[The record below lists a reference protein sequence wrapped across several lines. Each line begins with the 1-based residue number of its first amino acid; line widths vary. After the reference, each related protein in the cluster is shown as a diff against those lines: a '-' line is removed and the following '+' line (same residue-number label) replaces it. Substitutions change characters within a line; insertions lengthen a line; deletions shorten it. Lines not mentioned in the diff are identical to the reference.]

1 MEISKNIFY
10 VGVNDYDIDLF
21 EGQYKVE
28 NGMSYNSY
36 VIVDRKIAVMDTVD
50 KHFGKKWLE
59 NLEKVLGGKTPDY
72 LVIHHMEPDHS
83 ANIES
88 FTEKYPQAKVVSGRA
103 AFVMMKNFFGKDYAQ
118 NGITIKE
125 GDTLELGEHS
135 LTFVAAPMVHWPE
148 VMVSY
153 EKSEKTLFSADAFGS
168 FGAVGSGAGV
178 DEYRRYYT
186 GIVGKYGVQVQSLLR
201 KASALDIKRICP
213 LHGEILT
220 DKTGEF
226 AGLYDKWSR
235 YEAEKEGVTI
245 AYTSVYGHTEAAATE
260 LGEKLNE
267 NGVFVRMFDLARSDM
282 SQAVSSAFELSKL
295 VLATTTYNGE
305 IFPFMRE
312 FVSAL
317 TERNYQNRTI
327 AVIDNGSWAPQCEK
341 IIKKYFESSKNIVFA
356 QNNVTILSAMNEQNK
371 QQINLL
377 AAELSENRA

>member
-1 MEISKNIFY
+1 MEISKNILY
-10 VGVNDYDIDLF
+10 VGVNDYDVDLF
-21 EGQYKVE
+21 EGQYKVK

-36 VIVDRKIAVMDTVD
+36 VIRDQKIAVMDTVD
-50 KHFGKKWLE
+50 KHFGEKWLE
-59 NLEKVLGGKTPDY
+59 NLEKVLGGKEPDY

-83 ANIES
+83 ANIAR
-88 FTEKYPQAKVVSGRA
+88 FIEKYPQAKVVSSRA
-103 AFVMMKNFFGKDYAQ
+103 AFAMMKNFFGKDYSQ

-125 GDTLELGEHS
+125 GDVLELGEHS

-168 FGAVGSGAGV
+168 FGAVGSGAGI
-178 DEYRRYYT
+178 DEYRRYYI
-186 GIVGKYGVQVQSLLR
+186 GIVGKYGVQAQSLLK
-201 KASALDIKRICP
+201 KAAALDIVRICP

-220 DKTGEF
+220 DKIGELV
-226 AGLYDKWSR
+226 GLYDKWSR

-245 AYTSVYGHTEAAATE
+245 AYTSVYGNTKAAATE
-260 LGEKLNE
+260 LYEKLKE
-267 NGVFVRMFDLARSDM
+267 KSVLAHIFDLARSDM
-282 SQAVSSAFELSKL
+282 SEAVSSAFELSKL

-305 IFPFMRE
+305 LFPFMRE

-341 IIKKYFESSKNIVFA
+341 IIKKCFENSKNVVFA
-356 QNNVTILSAMNEQNK
+356 QNNITILSAMNEQNER
-371 QQINLL
+371 QLALL
-377 AAELSENRA
+377 ADELSEKKA

>member
-88 FTEKYPQAKVVSGRA
+88 FTEKSPQAQVVSGRA

-135 LTFVAAPMVHWPE
+135 LTFIAAPMVHWPE

-168 FGAVGSGAGV
+168 FGAVGSGVGA

-186 GIVGKYGVQVQSLLR
+186 GIVGKYGVQVQSLLK

-213 LHGEILT
+213 LHG
-220 DKTGEF
+220 
-226 AGLYDKWSR
+226 
-235 YEAEKEGVTI
+235 
-245 AYTSVYGHTEAAATE
+245 
-260 LGEKLNE
+260 
-267 NGVFVRMFDLARSDM
+267 
-282 SQAVSSAFELSKL
+282 
-295 VLATTTYNGE
+295 
-305 IFPFMRE
+305 
-312 FVSAL
+312 
-317 TERNYQNRTI
+317 
-327 AVIDNGSWAPQCEK
+327 
-341 IIKKYFESSKNIVFA
+341 
-356 QNNVTILSAMNEQNK
+356 
-371 QQINLL
+371 
-377 AAELSENRA
+377 

>member
-1 MEISKNIFY
+1 MEISKNILY
-10 VGVNDYDIDLF
+10 VGVNDYDVDLF
-21 EGQYKVE
+21 EGQYKVK

-36 VIVDRKIAVMDTVD
+36 VIRDQKIAVMDTVD
-50 KHFGKKWLE
+50 KHFGEKWLE
-59 NLEKVLGGKTPDY
+59 NLEKVLGGKEPDY

-83 ANIES
+83 ANIAR
-88 FTEKYPQAKVVSGRA
+88 FIEKYPQAKVVSSRA
-103 AFVMMKNFFGKDYAQ
+103 AFAMMKNFFGKDYSQ

-125 GDTLELGEHS
+125 GDVLELGEHS

-168 FGAVGSGAGV
+168 FGAVGSGAGI
-178 DEYRRYYT
+178 DEYRRYYI
-186 GIVGKYGVQVQSLLR
+186 GIVGKYGVQAQSLLK
-201 KASALDIKRICP
+201 KAAALDIVRICP

-220 DKTGEF
+220 DKIGELV
-226 AGLYDKWSR
+226 GLYDKWSR

-245 AYTSVYGHTEAAATE
+245 AYTSVYGNTKAAATE
-260 LGEKLNE
+260 LYEKLKE
-267 NGVFVRMFDLARSDM
+267 KGVLAHIFDLARSDM
-282 SQAVSSAFELSKL
+282 SEAVSSAFELSKL

-305 IFPFMRE
+305 LFPFMRE

-341 IIKKYFESSKNIVFA
+341 IIKKCFENSKNVVFA
-356 QNNVTILSAMNEQNK
+356 QNNITILSAMNEQNER
-371 QQINLL
+371 QLALL
-377 AAELSENRA
+377 ADELSEKKA

>member
-1 MEISKNIFY
+1 MFISDTVFY
-10 VGVNDYDIDLF
+10 AGVNDRKVDLF
-21 EGQYKVE
+21 EGQYPVP
-28 NGMSYNSY
+28 NGISYNSY
-36 VIVDRKIAVMDTVD
+36 IIKGEKVAVMDSVD
-50 KHFGKKWLE
+50 KNFGEEWLE
-59 NLEKVLGGKTPDY
+59 NIEKVLGDKAPDY
-72 LVIHHMEPDHS
+72 LVVLHMEPDHS
-83 ANIES
+83 ANIKA
-88 FTEKYPQAKVVSGRA
+88 FLEKYPDAVVVSSA
-103 AFVMMKNFFGKDYAQ
+103 KAFAMMENYFGKEIAK
-118 NGITIKE
+118 NR
-125 GDTLELGEHS
+125 LEVKDGGKLDLGGRS

-168 FGAVGSGAGV
+168 FGAVGSSAGA

-226 AGLYDKWSR
+226 VGLYDKWSR

-260 LGEKLNE
+260 LAEKLNE

-282 SQAVSSAFELSKL
+282 SEAVSSAFELSKL

-341 IIKKYFESSKNIVFA
+341 TIKKCFESSKNIVFA

-377 AAELSENRA
+377 AAELSDKRA

>member
-88 FTEKYPQAKVVSGRA
+88 FTEKYPQAKVVSSRA

-135 LTFVAAPMVHWPE
+135 LTFIAAPMVHWPE

-168 FGAVGSGAGV
+168 FGAVGSGA
-178 DEYRRYYT
+178 EST
-186 GIVGKYGVQVQSLLR
+186 NTE
-201 KASALDIKRICP
+201 DII
-213 LHGEILT
+213 
-220 DKTGEF
+220 
-226 AGLYDKWSR
+226 
-235 YEAEKEGVTI
+235 
-245 AYTSVYGHTEAAATE
+245 
-260 LGEKLNE
+260 
-267 NGVFVRMFDLARSDM
+267 
-282 SQAVSSAFELSKL
+282 
-295 VLATTTYNGE
+295 
-305 IFPFMRE
+305 RE
-312 FVSAL
+312 
-317 TERNYQNRTI
+317 
-327 AVIDNGSWAPQCEK
+327 
-341 IIKKYFESSKNIVFA
+341 
-356 QNNVTILSAMNEQNK
+356 
-371 QQINLL
+371 
-377 AAELSENRA
+377 

>member
-50 KHFGKKWLE
+50 KHFGEKWLE
-59 NLEKVLGGKTPDY
+59 NLEKVLGGKEPDY

-83 ANIES
+83 ANIAR
-88 FTEKYPQAKVVSGRA
+88 FIEKYPQAKVVSSRA
-103 AFVMMKNFFGKDYAQ
+103 AFAMMKNFFGKDYSQ

-125 GDTLELGEHS
+125 GDVLELGEHS

-168 FGAVGSGAGV
+168 FGAVGSGAGI
-178 DEYRRYYT
+178 DEYRRYYI
-186 GIVGKYGVQVQSLLR
+186 GIVGKYGVQAQSLLK
-201 KASALDIKRICP
+201 KAAALDIVRICP

-220 DKTGEF
+220 DKIGELV
-226 AGLYDKWSR
+226 GLYDKWSR

-245 AYTSVYGHTEAAATE
+245 AYTSVYGNTKAAATE
-260 LGEKLNE
+260 LYEKLKE
-267 NGVFVRMFDLARSDM
+267 KGVLAHIFDLARSDM
-282 SQAVSSAFELSKL
+282 SEAVSSAFELSKL

-305 IFPFMRE
+305 LFPFMRE

-341 IIKKYFESSKNIVFA
+341 IIKKHFESSKNIVFA

>member
-1 MEISKNIFY
+1 MEISKNILY
-10 VGVNDYDIDLF
+10 VGVNDYDVDLF
-21 EGQYKVE
+21 EGQYKVK

-36 VIVDRKIAVMDTVD
+36 VIRDQKIAVMDTVD
-50 KHFGKKWLE
+50 KHFGEKWLE
-59 NLEKVLGGKTPDY
+59 NLEKALGGKEPDY

-83 ANIES
+83 ANIAR
-88 FTEKYPQAKVVSGRA
+88 FIEKYPQAKVVSSRA
-103 AFVMMKNFFGKDYAQ
+103 AFAMMKNFFGKDYSQ

-125 GDTLELGEHS
+125 GDVLELGEHS

-168 FGAVGSGAGV
+168 FGAVGSGAGI
-178 DEYRRYYT
+178 DEYRRYYI
-186 GIVGKYGVQVQSLLR
+186 GIVGKYGVQAQSLLK
-201 KASALDIKRICP
+201 KAAALDIARICP

-220 DKTGEF
+220 DKIGEF
-226 AGLYDKWSR
+226 VGLYDKWSR

-245 AYTSVYGHTEAAATE
+245 AYTSVYGNTKAAATE
-260 LGEKLNE
+260 LYEKLKE
-267 NGVFVRMFDLARSDM
+267 KGVLAHIFDLARSDM
-282 SQAVSSAFELSKL
+282 SEAVSSAFELSKL

-305 IFPFMRE
+305 LFPFMRE

-341 IIKKYFESSKNIVFA
+341 IIKKCFENSKNVVFA
-356 QNNVTILSAMNEQNK
+356 QNNVTILSAMNEQNEW
-371 QQINLL
+371 QLALL
-377 AAELSENRA
+377 ADELSEKNA

>member
-168 FGAVGSGAGV
+168 FGAVGSGVGA

-186 GIVGKYGVQVQSLLR
+186 GIVGKYGVQVQSLLK

-220 DKTGEF
+220 DKIGEF
-226 AGLYDKWSR
+226 VGLYDKWSR

-245 AYTSVYGHTEAAATE
+245 AYTSVYGNTEAAATE
-260 LGEKLNE
+260 LGEKLTE

-341 IIKKYFESSKNIVFA
+341 IIKKCFENSKNVVFA
-356 QNNVTILSAMNEQNK
+356 QNNITILSAMNEQNER
-371 QQINLL
+371 QLALL
-377 AAELSENRA
+377 ADELSEKKA

>member
-1 MEISKNIFY
+1 MGN
-10 VGVNDYDIDLF
+10 
-21 EGQYKVE
+21 
-28 NGMSYNSY
+28 
-36 VIVDRKIAVMDTVD
+36 
-50 KHFGKKWLE
+50 
-59 NLEKVLGGKTPDY
+59 
-72 LVIHHMEPDHS
+72 
-83 ANIES
+83 
-88 FTEKYPQAKVVSGRA
+88 
-103 AFVMMKNFFGKDYAQ
+103 
-118 NGITIKE
+118 
-125 GDTLELGEHS
+125 
-135 LTFVAAPMVHWPE
+135 
-148 VMVSY
+148 
-153 EKSEKTLFSADAFGS
+153 
-168 FGAVGSGAGV
+168 GAGG

-226 AGLYDKWSR
+226 VGLYDKWSR

-260 LGEKLNE
+260 LGEKLNA

-282 SQAVSSAFELSKL
+282 SEAVSSAFELSKL

-341 IIKKYFESSKNIVFA
+341 TIKKCFESSKNIVFA

-377 AAELSENRA
+377 AAELSDKRA

>member
-1 MEISKNIFY
+1 
-10 VGVNDYDIDLF
+10 
-21 EGQYKVE
+21 
-28 NGMSYNSY
+28 
-36 VIVDRKIAVMDTVD
+36 
-50 KHFGKKWLE
+50 
-59 NLEKVLGGKTPDY
+59 
-72 LVIHHMEPDHS
+72 
-83 ANIES
+83 
-88 FTEKYPQAKVVSGRA
+88 
-103 AFVMMKNFFGKDYAQ
+103 
-118 NGITIKE
+118 
-125 GDTLELGEHS
+125 
-135 LTFVAAPMVHWPE
+135 MVHWPE

-168 FGAVGSGAGV
+168 FGAVGSGAGA

-226 AGLYDKWSR
+226 VGLYDKWSR

-260 LGEKLNE
+260 LAEKLNE

-282 SQAVSSAFELSKL
+282 SEAVSSAFELSKL

-327 AVIDNGSWAPQCEK
+327 AVIDNGSWALQCEK
-341 IIKKYFESSKNIVFA
+341 IIKKCFESSKNIVFA

-377 AAELSENRA
+377 AAELSDKRA

>member
-36 VIVDRKIAVMDTVD
+36 VIVDRKITVMDTVD

-103 AFVMMKNFFGKDYAQ
+103 AFVMMKNFFDKDYAQ

-135 LTFVAAPMVHWPE
+135 LTFIAAPMVHWPE

-168 FGAVGSGAGV
+168 FGAVGSGEGV

-226 AGLYDKWSR
+226 VGLYDKWSR

-282 SQAVSSAFELSKL
+282 SEAVSSAFELSKL

-317 TERNYQNRTI
+317 IERN
-327 AVIDNGSWAPQCEK
+327 
-341 IIKKYFESSKNIVFA
+341 
-356 QNNVTILSAMNEQNK
+356 
-371 QQINLL
+371 
-377 AAELSENRA
+377 

>member
-50 KHFGKKWLE
+50 KHFGEKWLE
-59 NLEKVLGGKTPDY
+59 NLEKVLGGKEPDY

-83 ANIES
+83 ANIAR
-88 FTEKYPQAKVVSGRA
+88 FIEKYPQAKVVSSRA
-103 AFVMMKNFFGKDYAQ
+103 AFAMMKNFFGKDYSQ

-125 GDTLELGEHS
+125 GDVLELGEHS

-168 FGAVGSGAGV
+168 FGAVGSGAGI
-178 DEYRRYYT
+178 DEYRRYYI
-186 GIVGKYGVQVQSLLR
+186 GIVGKYGVQAQSLLK
-201 KASALDIKRICP
+201 KAAALDIVRICP

-220 DKTGEF
+220 DKIGELV
-226 AGLYDKWSR
+226 GLYDKWSR

-245 AYTSVYGHTEAAATE
+245 AYTSVYGNTKAAATE
-260 LGEKLNE
+260 LYEKLKE
-267 NGVFVRMFDLARSDM
+267 KGVLAHIFDLARSDM
-282 SQAVSSAFELSKL
+282 SEAVSSAFELSKL

-305 IFPFMRE
+305 LFPFMRE

-341 IIKKYFESSKNIVFA
+341 IIKKCFENSKNVVFA
-356 QNNVTILSAMNEQNK
+356 QNNITILSAMNEQNER
-371 QQINLL
+371 QLALL
-377 AAELSENRA
+377 ADELSEKKA

>member
-135 LTFVAAPMVHWPE
+135 LTFIAAPMVHWPE

-168 FGAVGSGAGV
+168 FGAVGSGVGA

-186 GIVGKYGVQVQSLLR
+186 GIVGKYGVQVQSLLK

-220 DKTGEF
+220 DKIGEF
-226 AGLYDKWSR
+226 VGLYDKWSR

-245 AYTSVYGHTEAAATE
+245 AYTSVYGNTEAAATE
-260 LGEKLNE
+260 LGEKLTE

-341 IIKKYFESSKNIVFA
+341 IIKKCFESSKNIVFA